1 MTRDALRT
9 VRATAPLRADLAG
22 GTLDLWPLGL
32 LEDGGATVAVAV
44 DLRVEAVA
52 GPSRRTGRLELRAED
67 LRKGRSVDPGALS
80 AGRPG
85 PLELLERTS
94 RAAAPGVPLRLATR
108 SPVRAGSG
116 LGTSSALGV
125 AAAAACRAAAGLPV
139 RRPSLVPLVR
149 DLEARVLGIP
159 TGTQDHEAAL
169 RGGLVVL
176 AHRPGGARVTRL
188 AGGGLA
194 ALRECLLLVDSGK
207 GRSSGVSNWDLF
219 RRRIEGD
226 PAAVRAFRRVAR
238 AGARAAEAAA
248 GLPVRRPSLVPLVR
262 DLEARVLGIPTGT
275 QDHEAALR
283 GGIVVLSHRPGGARV
298 ARLAGAALAAL
309 RECLLLV
316 DSGKGRSSGVSN
328 WDLFRR
334 RIEGDAAAVRAFR
347 KVARAG
353 SRAAEALV
361 AGDLRALGRAMRED
375 MAARADWSPLVLTPA
390 LEAILGAA
398 RRAGAL
404 GEKVCGAGGGGY
416 AVILAPPDR
425 RERIAAAVREAG
437 GDPSPARPTGRGL
450 RLEAGDRPQRT

>member
-1 MTRDALRT
+1 MTRVAQRT

-32 LEDGGATVAVAV
+32 LDEGGATVAVAV
-44 DLRVEAVA
+44 DLRVVATA
-52 GPSRRTGRLELRAED
+52 GPPRRAGRLELCAED
-67 LRKGRSVDPGALS
+67 QGKEHSTNPAASSRT
-80 AGRPG
+80 RPG
-85 PLELLERTS
+85 PLELLERVA
-94 RAAAPGVPLRLATR
+94 RAAVPDVPLRLATR

-125 AAAAACRAAAGLPV
+125 AAAAACRAAAGV
-139 RRPSLVPLVR
+139 
-149 DLEARVLGIP
+149 
-159 TGTQDHEAAL
+159 
-169 RGGLVVL
+169 
-176 AHRPGGARVTRL
+176 
-188 AGGGLA
+188 
-194 ALRECLLLVDSGK
+194 
-207 GRSSGVSNWDLF
+207 
-219 RRRIEGD
+219 
-226 PAAVRAFRRVAR
+226 
-238 AGARAAEAAA
+238 
-248 GLPVRRPSLVPLVR
+248 PVRRPSLVPLVR

-283 GGIVVLSHRPGGARV
+283 GGIVVLEHRPGGVRV
-298 ARLAGAALAAL
+298 TRLAGRPLAGL

-353 SRAAEALV
+353 FRAAEALA
-361 AGDLRALGRAMRED
+361 AGDLRALGRAMRDD
-375 MAARADWSPLVLTPA
+375 MAARAGWSPLVLTPA
-390 LEAILGAA
+390 LEAILAAA

-416 AVILAPPDR
+416 AVILAPADR
-425 RERIAAAVREAG
+425 RERIADAVRETG

-450 RLEAGDRPQRT
+450 QVSGAGGGQRT